1 MTNALD
7 KILDLVGSAG
17 AAVSVIAL
25 ANPASGI
32 PVWLAIAG
40 TVIAMAT
47 GRAASKG
54 VPLYSSFKPGQKD
67 ARGQVADAEEPK

>member
-1 MTNALD
+1 MNNKFD
-7 KILDLVGSAG
+7 KLMDLLGSAG

-25 ANPASGI
+25 ANPASGV
-32 PVWLAIAG
+32 PAWLAITG

-54 VPLYSSFKPGQKD
+54 IPIYSSLVPGKKD
-67 ARGQVADAEEPK
+67 SRGQTEDSEDPK